1 MIITQRASQ
10 PQFLPES
17 RPPQPHNFSSFQGTP
32 ISNVRMS
39 DPQPA
44 EQSYMMDVDS
54 EVLTTNVNGYRA
66 PFPIQSV
73 HVDGV
78 NDNRPLDAW

>member
-1 MIITQRASQ
+1 
-10 PQFLPES
+10 
-17 RPPQPHNFSSFQGTP
+17 
-32 ISNVRMS
+32 MS

-66 PFPIQSV
+66 PFPVQSV